1 MKGIGRIY
9 YTMKIITKEDQKDY
23 GNTVLDK
30 TDFETKFLLK
40 TKQTY
45 YKHICTQQEAQTDR
59 IDKRTDNLTII
70 IGDSIIL
77 LLIINRLGRRS
88 VWKWKS

>member
-23 GNTVLDK
+23 SNTVLDK

-45 YKHICTQQEAQTDR
+45 YKHICT
-59 IDKRTDNLTII
+59 
-70 IGDSIIL
+70 
-77 LLIINRLGRRS
+77 
-88 VWKWKS
+88 